1 MSNSKALSSLLS
13 LFLCPLLLGAAGCD
27 KPPEPPPGQPVPTPL
42 RTSQTSGP
50 AVKTPPAGA
59 TKSASAK
66 PANITWQKPAA
77 WKTVDHPSRMRKATY
92 EIPGV
97 DGAASATLSVTRVGG
112 SVQANIARWEGQFEG
127 SPKGTR
133 TERKANGVRIHVVQ
147 IDGTFKGGGMPGA
160 PAAEKQAA
168 WSMLSAI
175 AEADR
180 ANYFFKMTGPKKTVD
195 AARGDFDVLL
205 GSFTPGG

>member
-1 MSNSKALSSLLS
+1 MSNPKMLSSLLS
-13 LFLCPLLLGAAGCD
+13 LLICPLILGASGCD
-27 KPPEPPPGQPVPTPL
+27 KPPEPPPGQPAPKPL
-42 RTSQTSGP
+42 RASETSGP
-50 AVKTPPAGA
+50 TIKTPPAGA
-59 TKSASAK
+59 TKRASAK

-97 DGAASATLSVTRVGG
+97 DGAAAATLSVTRVGG
-112 SVQANIARWEGQFEG
+112 SVQANIARWEGQFDG

-133 TERKANGVRIHVVQ
+133 TERKANGVRIHIVQ

-160 PAAEKQAA
+160 PVAEKQPA

-175 AEADR
+175 AEADG

>member
-1 MSNSKALSSLLS
+1 MSNSKILTRLLALLISP
-13 LFLCPLLLGAAGCD
+13 LFLGAAGCD
-27 KPPEPPPGQPVPTPL
+27 KPAEPPPGQPAPKL
-42 RTSQTSGP
+42 LSTSQKSGP
-50 AVKTPPAGA
+50 AVKTPPVGA
-59 TKSASAK
+59 TKRASAK
-66 PANITWQKPAA
+66 PAKVTWQKPAA

-97 DGAASATLSVTRVGG
+97 DGAAAATLSVTRVGG

-133 TERKANGVRIHVVQ
+133 TERKANGVRIHIVQ

-160 PAAEKQAA
+160 PATEKQKA

-205 GSFTPGG
+205 GSFTPGS